1 MKEPSE
7 SIQRRIEEI
16 KMELVA
22 IGPMQPGSISEQ
34 YNVCG
39 TPGCRCKD
47 PKNPRKHGPYSKLSY
62 TWRGKVHNEFVRKD
76 DLAERLEMV
85 RAYKRFRELTDEW
98 VDLALEITR
107 LGRVKK

>member
-1 MKEPSE
+1 MRKASE
-7 SIQRRIEEI
+7 SIQRRIEGI
-16 KMELVA
+16 KRELAVL
-22 IGPMQPGSISEQ
+22 GPMQPGSISEQ

-62 TWRGKVHNEFVRKD
+62 TWRGKVHNEFVRKE
-76 DLAERLEMV
+76 DLQERREMV
-85 RAYKRFRELTDEW
+85 REYKRFRELTNEW
-98 VDLALEITR
+98 VDLSLEMAR